1 MKAIIN
7 NLMYDTT
14 ISTVLYTGATETL
27 WKTENGSYFRI
38 SPSGFEPMTIDETKA
53 YLGVK
58 DADAYIKEF
67 GAVESA

>member
-14 ISTVLYTGATETL
+14 TSTVLYTGASESL
-27 WKTENGSYFRI
+27 YKTENKSYFRVTPEGI
-38 SPSGFEPMTIDETKA
+38 IPMKEDEVKE

>member
-7 NLMYDTT
+7 NKMYDTT
-14 ISTVLYTGATETL
+14 TSSTLYTGATETL
-27 WKTENGSYFRI
+27 WKTENGAYFI
-38 SPSGFEPMTIDETKA
+38 ITPLGLKPMTKDEVKE

-67 GAVESA
+67 GEVELA

>member
-7 NLMYDTT
+7 NKMYDTT
-14 ISTVLYTGATETL
+14 TSTIIYTGASDSL
-27 WKTENGSYFRI
+27 YKTENKSYFRVTPEGI
-38 SPSGFEPMTIDETKA
+38 IPMTEEETKE

-67 GAVESA
+67 GSVESA

>member
-7 NLMYDTT
+7 NKMYDTT
-14 ISTVLYTGATETL
+14 TSECLYSGTSETL
-27 WKTENGSYFRI
+27 WKTENKSYFRATPEGI
-38 SPSGFEPMTIDETKA
+38 IPMTEDEAKE

-67 GAVESA
+67 GSVESA

>member
-14 ISTVLYTGATETL
+14 TSTVLYTGAYETL
-27 WKTENGSYFRI
+27 WKTENKSYFRVTPEGI
-38 SPSGFEPMTIDETKA
+38 IPMTEDEAKE

-67 GAVESA
+67 GSVESA

>member
-7 NLMYDTT
+7 NKMYDTIT
-14 ISTVLYTGATETL
+14 STVLYTGATETL
-27 WKTENGSYFRI
+27 WKTENKSYFRVTPNGI
-38 SPSGFEPMTIDETKA
+38 IPMTEDETKE
-53 YLGVK
+53 YLGVR

>member
-7 NLMYDTT
+7 NLLYDTT
-14 ISTVLYTGATETL
+14 TSTIIYTGASESL
-27 WKTENGSYFRI
+27 YKTENKSYFRVTPEGI
-38 SPSGFEPMTIDETKA
+38 IPMTIDETKE
-53 YLGVK
+53 YLGVR